1 MKRTLDREELESVI
15 TLIEENNQYND
26 DSITIKFW
34 HKIAQKLRLQRGV
47 DFEESE

>member
-34 HKIAQKLRLQRGV
+34 HEIAQKLRLQRVV
-47 DFEESE
+47 DYENTN